1 MGSSGCKLT
10 HFKRL
15 IIFEQYDSRYWA
27 KKILEWTKSPE
38 QALEEAL
45 RLNDRFALDGNDP
58 NGYVG
63 VMWSVAG
70 IHDQVPSN

>member
-15 IIFEQYDSRYWA
+15 IIFEQNDSRYWA

-70 IHDQVPSN
+70 IHDQVSSN